1 MSDFISNLF
10 DFFNFLDRSLVTELL
25 GRKEDVSTPA
35 ICSDAVQ
42 ACPTQYD
49 MSQAPAWE

>member
-25 GRKEDVSTPA
+25 DRTSV
-35 ICSDAVQ
+35 V
-42 ACPTQYD
+42 
-49 MSQAPAWE
+49 